1 MQRNFLKY
9 KFIFLLLII
18 NFTSFGNNRKLSKD
32 AVFSIL
38 TCDEGN
44 EIYSL
49 FGHIAL
55 RVKDKSTD
63 EIYNWGMFEFSENQ
77 TEFGYNFAKGRLRYY
92 MAIQKFDYFIYE
104 YDYLNRGVREQILNI
119 NTSQKQELYN
129 ELQVNYLP
137 ENRVYKYDFFYDNC
151 SSKIRDILYKILEN
165 KIIIHKHKDAD
176 RFTFRQI
183 IHSRLKVVP
192 WLNLGIDLVLGKKI
206 DVLASNKD
214 LMFLPSYFEQILD
227 SSFMNINGELKPL
240 VISKKTLIPT
250 ANIDKNERNNIN
262 KYFWILLG
270 VTLLLY
276 IIRIKFITALYFN
289 TILFFTGIL
298 GVLLLFMW
306 IYTDHNATKMNYN
319 IIWANP
325 LHLITFIS
333 IFSKNLRTKLKLYY
347 LSMTIIMLVIVLFW
361 IILTQE
367 LPSAIRPLI
376 LALTI
381 IYYYLYSHSK
391 KNY

>member
-9 KFIFLLLII
+9 KLIFLLLII
-18 NFTSFGNNRKLSKD
+18 SFTSFCNNRKLSED
-32 AVFSIL
+32 AIISIL
-38 TCDEGN
+38 TCDEGD

-55 RVKDKSTD
+55 RVKDKSKD

-77 TEFGYNFAKGRLRYY
+77 TEFGYNFAKGRLKYY
-92 MAIQKFDYFIYE
+92 MAIQKFNYFIYE
-104 YDYLNRGVREQILNI
+104 YDYFNRGVREQILNM
-119 NTSQKQELYN
+119 NDSQKQELYN

-176 RFTFRQI
+176 RFTFRQVI
-183 IHSRLKVVP
+183 NSRLKVVP

-206 DVLASNKD
+206 DILTSNKD

-227 SSFMNINGELKPL
+227 SSFVNINGELKPL
-240 VISKKTLIPT
+240 IISKKTLIPT
-250 ANIDKNERNNIN
+250 ASIEKKERKNIN

-276 IIRIKFITALYFN
+276 IIRIKFITTLYFN
-289 TILFFTGIL
+289 TILFSTGIL

-306 IYTDHNATKMNYN
+306 FYTDHNATKMNYN

-333 IFSKNLRTKLKLYY
+333 IFSNKLKTKLKLYY

-361 IILTQE
+361 ITLTQE

-381 IYYYLYSHSK
+381 IYYYLYSQSK